1 MPGGK
6 KDPPDI
12 VASRECPTVS
22 TRVKVVFS
30 IERAIV
36 EPWNPKELEFLGEI
50 AERSFH
56 DSIHIYMYI
65 IRCNDI
71 WTGRIRNYR
80 DINIPRVSRREMQ
93 RFEQEFERRV
103 RWKAAPSLV
112 DKGRP
117 DYDWIGVETSLLRNS
132 TGSVAEKT
140 GLDWE

>member
-30 IERAIV
+30 IERVIV

-56 DSIHIYMYI
+56 DPIHIYVDNTLQRYL
-65 IRCNDI
+65 D
-71 WTGRIRNYR
+71 
-80 DINIPRVSRREMQ
+80 REDP
-93 RFEQEFERRV
+93 
-103 RWKAAPSLV
+103 KLS
-112 DKGRP
+112 
-117 DYDWIGVETSLLRNS
+117 
-132 TGSVAEKT
+132 
-140 GLDWE
+140 